1 MEGAFLKKRTKKGKL
16 LNYFGQKST
25 FFSYFFLLRPT
36 KWVYFFLLYFC
47 LGFSFTLFLFS
58 TSKTGALKRLPIF
71 IDAQIGGDIEELVDD
86 VFVAVDGTFLTFSGG
101 KG

>member
-47 LGFSFTLFLFS
+47 LGFSFTLFLFFD
-58 TSKTGALKRLPIF
+58 LKN
-71 IDAQIGGDIEELVDD
+71 GGVEVI
-86 VFVAVDGTFLTFSGG
+86 TYHC
-101 KG
+101 